1 MAEPRWQD
9 ARRIAPLRRVGTV
22 GLLLAVPIVLV
33 ITLWPNHLFMRA
45 KPRVVQGLEWLH
57 AQQLFEW
64 LYWTRLEVLANIAM
78 LVPVALLLT
87 FALGAR
93 RWWVAV
99 AMCVAASVGVELVQ
113 SVMPGRV
120 SSVLDIVA
128 NGLGAVIGALVAVG
142 IEAIVVRGRR
152 ASARRS
158 AQRWIASTR

>member
-1 MAEPRWQD
+1 MTEPRVQNT
-9 ARRIAPLRRVGTV
+9 RRIAPLRRLGSA

-57 AQQLFEW
+57 SQQLFEW
-64 LYWTRLEVLANIAM
+64 LYWTRLEVLANVAM

-93 RWWVAV
+93 RWWMAVAV
-99 AMCVAASVGVELVQ
+99 CVAASVGVELAQ
-113 SVMPGRV
+113 SFMPGRV
-120 SSVLDIVA
+120 SSNLDIVA

-142 IEAIVVRGRR
+142 VEAIVVRGRR
-152 ASARRS
+152 ASARR
-158 AQRWIASTR
+158 WIAASG